1 MWQEEYNKLSH
12 SDKEEFSRIVNLLLV
27 KTFVLRDKY
36 SSKDQ
41 SSKINHDYRF
51 IERNYD
57 LIRIYLKISGW
68 ELQKDNNYGVIALYN
83 YYDLNRTRVDK
94 NTTTMLYLLRL
105 IYEEEREKLSLK
117 KEVLIKVSSVLE
129 KMFSLGLVS
138 RKPSNKDLAEA
149 FTFLRRFNIID
160 KINGDFTDPDAT
172 IIIYPSILF
181 IVPNDKL
188 SEIYDMTQ
196 EDEVEADLED
206 EELAEE

>member
-188 SEIYDMTQ
+188 SEIYDITQ